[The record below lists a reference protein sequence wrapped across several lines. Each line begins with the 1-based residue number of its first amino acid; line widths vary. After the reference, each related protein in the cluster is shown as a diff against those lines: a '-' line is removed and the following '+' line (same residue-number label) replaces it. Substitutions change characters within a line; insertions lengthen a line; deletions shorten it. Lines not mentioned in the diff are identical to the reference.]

1 MPAMRPLILA
11 ASLLAGRA
19 EPLTSDEPFIPEA
32 DAPPAQAA
40 VR

>member
-1 MPAMRPLILA
+1 MVYILA

-19 EPLTSDEPFIPEA
+19 EPHAAEAHLLPED
-32 DAPPAQAA
+32 DAPAVQAA